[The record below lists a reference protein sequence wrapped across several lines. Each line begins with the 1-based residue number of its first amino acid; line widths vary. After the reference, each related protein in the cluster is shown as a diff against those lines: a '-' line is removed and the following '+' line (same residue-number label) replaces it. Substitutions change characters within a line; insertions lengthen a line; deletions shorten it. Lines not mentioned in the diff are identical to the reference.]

1 MATTRDVLSMGTMKE
16 SECERRKLGSWRPRD
31 NEVDERDYFVD
42 VSAMIQ
48 GYVAGPK
55 GLAGKDSSASS
66 VSPQFRLILIAGDS
80 RISTNRKM
88 VEKATM
94 ESKTKANM

>member
-1 MATTRDVLSMGTMKE
+1 MIVCLCTGDLALATTGDVLSMGTMKE
-16 SECERRKLGSWRPRD
+16 SECERMKLGSWRPRD

-48 GYVAGPK
+48 GYVAGAK

-66 VSPQFRLILIAGDS
+66 VVSPQFSFILIARDS
-80 RISTNRKM
+80 
-88 VEKATM
+88 
-94 ESKTKANM
+94 

>member
-1 MATTRDVLSMGTMKE
+1 MKE
-16 SECERRKLGSWRPRD
+16 SGCERRKLGSWRPRD
-31 NEVDERDYFVD
+31 DEVDERDYFVD

-48 GYVAGPK
+48 GYVAGAK
-55 GLAGKDSSASS
+55 GLAGKDSSAFS

-94 ESKTKANM
+94 ESKTKATH